1 MTENI
6 ILASSNSL
14 IGSAFS
20 SSFGIHLMIDLQGRK
35 KKKGSY
41 FMHVM
46 GYLWPINI
54 ATGQVLK

>member
-14 IGSAFS
+14 VGSAFS
-20 SSFGIHLMIDLQGRK
+20 SSFGIHLMIDLQEK

-41 FMHVM
+41 FMQVK
-46 GYLWPINI
+46 GYLWPVNI
-54 ATGQVLK
+54 ATDQALK

>member
-14 IGSAFS
+14 VGSAFS
-20 SSFGIHLMIDLQGRK
+20 SSFGIHLMIDLQEKK

-41 FMHVM
+41 FMQVK
-46 GYLWPINI
+46 GYLWPVNI
-54 ATGQVLK
+54 ATDQALK